1 MIALHKADNRVCYH
15 ECFIL

>member
-1 MIALHKADNRVCYH
+1 MIALHKADNRVCCY